1 MLSFLHSLYK
11 LMVQILKII
20 KTGFVVGMSF
30 ILQRI
35 NGMIMDYIIF
45 TTSGQCREASVIRMQ
60 TSFNKNT
67 VASSLLSP
75 VLWCVK
81 QRPYKMSCD
90 ERALKTWYCTLV
102 SVRRPSWVG
111 LASSEISPHYKATVY
126 FQILLPTTAGKQVL
140 TWLIALINL
149 WKLSGYI

>member
-75 VLWCVK
+75 VL
-81 QRPYKMSCD
+81 
-90 ERALKTWYCTLV
+90 
-102 SVRRPSWVG
+102 
-111 LASSEISPHYKATVY
+111 
-126 FQILLPTTAGKQVL
+126 
-140 TWLIALINL
+140 
-149 WKLSGYI
+149 